1 MRKYTIEQEY
11 ITPCFPEKFSFIPK
25 ENMKALQKNEP
36 KKNRFTI
43 GNIYTLSGVECDDF
57 EMPKKEYQLIDVVKN
72 VSGVTLDS
80 VVMKQISGEQSTIFS
95 LTKNDCRNLRINFQQ
110 GLQLFPTNLNWVE
123 KKTDEEPIKVEETIE
138 NKRDFFIPNNLSTYP
153 LCHIDKTIRHIMI
166 KISGC
171 SFSDNTRY
179 VVLPDRRFLRYSEFT
194 NKLYI
199 RNIRTLLG
207 DNKTS
212 ANFSY
217 GEYIPYRVMTKEIGN
232 CITNDIVDSEGN
244 IYLELFL
251 GKQTSTT
258 ADKHIGVKPHIF
270 NNQSFSSIFEVA
282 FNEPTITTVTSQKR
296 REDLNMANR
305 FNSGVT
311 VSDFRHKWGVESSLE
326 RLIREN
332 KTNIA
337 IDNML
342 NHLNIMH
349 KDLIDITNDGYNI
362 VSYSDDNELPL

>member
-11 ITPCFPEKFSFIPK
+11 ITPCFPKKFSFIPK

-57 EMPKKEYQLIDVVKN
+57 KMPKKEYQLIDVVKN

-123 KKTDEEPIKVEETIE
+123 KKTETQVVEEKIVE
-138 NKRDFFIPNNLSTYP
+138 PSYDDNFDPNNLSTYP
-153 LCHIDKTIRHIMI
+153 LCHVDKTIRHIMI

-171 SFSDNTRY
+171 SFKEERSM
-179 VVLPDRRFLRYSEFT
+179 VVLPNKHFIKSCEFT
-194 NKLYI
+194 NKLSI
-199 RNIRTLLG
+199 RAIRTLLG
-207 DNKTS
+207 DNNTS
-212 ANFSY
+212 SNIRY
-217 GEYIPYRVMTKEIGN
+217 GEYIPFRVMTKEVGN
-232 CITNDIVDSEGN
+232 CITNNIVDSEGN

-251 GKQTSTT
+251 GKQTTT
-258 ADKHIGVKPHIF
+258 TPDKHIGVKPHIF
-270 NNQSFSSIFEVA
+270 NNQSFNDVFELSYTLYEPHLLREKINESIYEDD
-282 FNEPTITTVTSQKR
+282 TIIT
-296 REDLNMANR
+296 
-305 FNSGVT
+305 
-311 VSDFRHKWGVESSLE
+311 DFKHKWGVESSLD

-332 KTNIA
+332 KANREINESISRITSLIN
-337 IDNML
+337 NL
-342 NHLNIMH
+342 NYGVV
-349 KDLIDITNDGYNI
+349 DISK
-362 VSYSDDNELPL
+362 VLPY